1 MRPMIFRGGLAQTRY
16 AVVTSF
22 GHTTIPTYQAMSST
36 ELTRLLPVDMR
47 YSSRTKAGVRPGC
60 TPLRAEA
67 KAVYKLVR
75 TSRLYE
81 QIVQQ
86 IEGSIVKGDLK
97 AGDQLPA
104 ERELAQRFGV
114 SRTAV
119 REAVKALREK
129 GLVEAY
135 SGRGTFITDG
145 TTQAVRQSLDL
156 MAKIGQPEGSTHLAE
171 VRAILEPEIAA
182 LAAVRIQEP
191 ELTTMRE
198 AVAVMDRAGQDPE
211 TYIEA
216 DLDFHLALAEGA
228 ANPLILSLLDSIVGL
243 LREQRLRIFRVP
255 GGPERG
261 QFHHKRIL
269 EAIERHD
276 VEKARGAMRAHL
288 LQVRDDSQAPTEKQ
302 GVGKPGTH

>member
-1 MRPMIFRGGLAQTRY
+1 MSTSEQTRQ
-16 AVVTSF
+16 
-22 GHTTIPTYQAMSST
+22 H
-36 ELTRLLPVDMR
+36 PVDMR
-47 YSSRTKAGVRPGC
+47 YSSRTIGGSSAGFAPH
-60 TPLRAEA
+60 RAGD

-86 IEGSIVKGDLK
+86 IEESIVKGVLK
-97 AGDQLPA
+97 PGDQLPA

-191 ELTTMRE
+191 ELATMRE
-198 AVAVMDRAGQDPE
+198 AVAMMDRAGQDPDA
-211 TYIEA
+211 YIEA

-243 LREQRLRIFRVP
+243 LREQRLRIFKFPAVP
-255 GGPERG
+255 SAARFITSGFLKPWSGTMRKRRAMPCE
-261 QFHHKRIL
+261 RIL
-269 EAIERHD
+269 AGPRRQSG
-276 VEKARGAMRAHL
+276 ARRQTRPGKQAH
-288 LQVRDDSQAPTEKQ
+288 
-302 GVGKPGTH
+302 

>member
-1 MRPMIFRGGLAQTRY
+1 MISLQQSRQ
-16 AVVTSF
+16 
-22 GHTTIPTYQAMSST
+22 
-36 ELTRLLPVDMR
+36 LPVDMR
-47 YSSRTKAGVRPGC
+47 YSSRTIASLTAGNASPNAGGRV
-60 TPLRAEA
+60 
-67 KAVYKLVR
+67 VYKLVR

-81 QIVQQ
+81 QIVHQ
-86 IEGSIVKGDLK
+86 IEESIVKGVLK

-182 LAAVRIQEP
+182 LAAVRVQES
-191 ELTTMRE
+191 ELATMRE
-198 AVAVMDRAGQDPE
+198 AVAVMDKSGQDPE
-211 TYIEA
+211 AYIEA

-228 ANPLILSLLDSIVGL
+228 GNPLILSLLDSIVGL
-243 LREQRLRIFRVP
+243 LREQRLRIFRVS

-261 QFHHKRIL
+261 QIHHKRIL
-269 EAIERHD
+269 EAVERHD
-276 VEKARGAMRAHL
+276 STKAREAMRAHL
-288 LQVRDDSQAPTEKQ
+288 DQVREDSQAPTMKRS
-302 GVGKPGTH
+302 GKLAY

>member
-1 MRPMIFRGGLAQTRY
+1 
-16 AVVTSF
+16 
-22 GHTTIPTYQAMSST
+22 
-36 ELTRLLPVDMR
+36 MR
-47 YSSRTKAGVRPGC
+47 YSSQTIAKLPLGFA
-60 TPLRAEA
+60 PLRAGGVP
-67 KAVYKLVR
+67 VYKLVR

-86 IEGSIVKGDLK
+86 IEESILKGALK

-156 MAKIGQPEGSTHLAE
+156 MVKIGQPEGSTHLAE

-182 LAAVRIQEP
+182 LAAMRIQES
-191 ELTTMRE
+191 EIATMRE
-198 AVAVMDRAGQDPE
+198 AVAIMDTAGQDPDA
-211 TYIEA
+211 YIEA

-228 ANPLILSLLDSIVGL
+228 ANPLILSLIDSIVGL
-243 LREQRLRIFRVP
+243 LREQRLRIFRVS

-261 QFHHKRIL
+261 QVHHKKIL
-269 EAIERHD
+269 DAIERRD
-276 VEKARGAMRAHL
+276 SDKARDAMKLHL
-288 LQVRDDSQAPTEKQ
+288 EQVRDDSKTTT
-302 GVGKPGTH
+302 GKAVSTKH